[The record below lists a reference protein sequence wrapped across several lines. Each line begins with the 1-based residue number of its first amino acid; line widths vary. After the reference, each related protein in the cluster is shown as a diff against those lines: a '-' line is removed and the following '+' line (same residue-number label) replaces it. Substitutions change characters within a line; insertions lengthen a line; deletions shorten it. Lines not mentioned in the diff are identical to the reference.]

1 MVMDLDLTLIHETW
15 GTKRICHACSTRFYD
30 MNKPTVVCPKCNT
43 PFSAESILKS
53 RGARIEREVEF
64 LPKPEVQTDMDDID
78 IPDDD
83 FIPGDEDIDA
93 DLDPPH
99 LDGDEEDV

>member
-1 MVMDLDLTLIHETW
+1 MDLDLNQIHQTW

-30 MNKPTVVCPKCNT
+30 MNKAPVVCPKCEA
-43 PFSAESILKS
+43 PFSAETILKS
-53 RGARIEREVEF
+53 RGARIEREADF
-64 LPKPEVQTDMDDID
+64 LPKVEVQADVDDID

-93 DLDPPH
+93 DLDTPH
-99 LDGDEEDV
+99 LDEDEEDV